1 MEFIT
6 DAQKNEINKISK
18 IKSNEFSKAK
28 GVFPKRKF
36 KAKDIKKMIENRDK
50 VGPTLKS
57 VFKAAS
63 VIKQHEITANYSIK
77 ITKEQFVILDNYI
90 KSELGMDS
98 WGVCT
103 FSEKEIFKGDSIP
116 YKNVIVM
123 SRHMDKE
130 EFIPENLPNI
140 DCMIEVMKVYGDTG
154 VACLKLTEFLRKMN
168 FGAVPNHSLGGN
180 VDYTKAG
187 FKANLGYIG
196 KHGMLITPHS
206 GACNRLSIV
215 YTSIENLD
223 DFLENNED
231 FSFGKDFC
239 SKCNKCVKSCPYDA
253 IYEESKIDENGHV
266 ECISNSKCGSGFA
279 NYGCGI
285 CIAVCPFTKVGY
297 DKIKKNLKKL
307 YQN

>member
-6 DAQKNEINKISK
+6 NAQKNAINKISN

-36 KAKDIKKMIENRDK
+36 KAKDIKKMIQNKAK

-57 VFKAAS
+57 ALKAAN
-63 VIKQHEITANYSIK
+63 VIKAHDVKADYLKT
-77 ITKEQFVILDNYI
+77 ITKEQFDRLDNYI
-90 KSELGMDS
+90 KNELGMDS
-98 WGVCT
+98 WGVCE
-103 FSEKEIFKGDSIP
+103 FEEKEIFKGDGIP

-123 SRHMDKE
+123 SRHMDKK

-140 DCMIEVMKVYGDTG
+140 ECMIEVMKVYGDTG
-154 VACLKLTEFLRKMN
+154 IACLKVSEFLRKMN

-206 GACNRLSIV
+206 GSCNRLSIV

-223 DFLENNED
+223 DYLENNED
-231 FSFGKDFC
+231 FSFGEEFC
-239 SKCNKCVKSCPYDA
+239 SKCGKCVKACPYDA
-253 IYEESKIDENGHV
+253 IYMESKVDENGHV
-266 ECISNSKCGSGFA
+266 ECISNPKCGSGFA
-279 NYGCGI
+279 HYGCGI

-297 DKIKKNLKKL
+297 DKIKSAISQKV
-307 YQN
+307 